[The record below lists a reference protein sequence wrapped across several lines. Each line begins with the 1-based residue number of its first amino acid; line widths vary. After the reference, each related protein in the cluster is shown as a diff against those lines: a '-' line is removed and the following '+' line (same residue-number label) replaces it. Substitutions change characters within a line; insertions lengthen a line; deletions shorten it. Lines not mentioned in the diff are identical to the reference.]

1 MLTIELPETQYVLS
15 GELSIA
21 YQVFG
26 HGDTDLLYVPGIIS
40 HVELMWADADS
51 RAFLTTLGQHFR
63 VIIFDKRGQGMSDR
77 IEGATTLE
85 NALMTYARS
94 WKQLIPKAPP
104 CSDCR
109 KVGLFVCFLQRHIRR
124 K

>member
-1 MLTIELPETQYVLS
+1 MLAIDRPQTQYVLS

-26 HGDTDLLYVPGIIS
+26 HGDCDLLYVPGIIS
-40 HVELMWADADS
+40 HLELNWEDADS
-51 RAFLTTLGQHFR
+51 SAFLTALGQHFR

-85 NALMTYARS
+85 EASTTFG
-94 WKQLIPKAPP
+94 Q
-104 CSDCR
+104 
-109 KVGLFVCFLQRHIRR
+109 
-124 K
+124 